1 MSVFTCSQSTILSVA
16 HITVNDTQTHK
27 KPVHLPYNT
36 RQKDFVFKQIYKS
49 ACAFVTAFSIPDFN
63 AHITCVTEISLSRLY
78 STIVISVLI
87 TTYGVSYTK
96 PL

>member
-1 MSVFTCSQSTILSVA
+1 MTHT
-16 HITVNDTQTHK
+16 HTHTQK
-27 KPVHLPYNT
+27 KLVHLPYNT

-78 STIVISVLI
+78 STI
-87 TTYGVSYTK
+87 
-96 PL
+96 